1 MEDGV
6 DARIGCLWPRPWEG
20 RAKKWDP
27 ETGLSPKPRASIKV
41 SVAVERNS
49 TIRKCSVIRRRQ
61 LRPNEM
67 VAGVGGEPNNLPLHS
82 KWAAV
87 MV

>member
-1 MEDGV
+1 MSGSGGGGFGV

-41 SVAVERNS
+41 S
-49 TIRKCSVIRRRQ
+49 
-61 LRPNEM
+61 
-67 VAGVGGEPNNLPLHS
+67 
-82 KWAAV
+82 AAV
-87 MV
+87 G